1 MNRIING
8 QEFNM
13 ANNHITIKLTE
24 NKIKELINAYNLL
37 GNLLET
43 ILPREQVYQKKFQ
56 LGLEEALKEVETG
69 QAQKARTF
77 DEFVE

>member
-1 MNRIING
+1 
-8 QEFNM
+8 M
-13 ANNHITIKLTE
+13 ANSHVTIKLTE
-24 NKIKELINAYNLL
+24 KKIKELIKAYNLL

-43 ILPREQVYQKKFQ
+43 ILPREQVYQKNFQ

-69 QAQKARTF
+69 QTQKVRTF